1 LSLENDETVRGVVH
15 SIGLYLAPSRLGF
28 TMPPDHQNLGSR
40 FKEIK
45 EAYAQ
50 AKTLEEKRELLALA
64 WEIVRQ
70 AEEQAAQLK
79 SEIQRMKE
87 P

>member
-1 LSLENDETVRGVVH
+1 
-15 SIGLYLAPSRLGF
+15 
-28 TMPPDHQNLGSR
+28 MPPESQDLGSR

-50 AKTLEEKRELLALA
+50 AKTLEEKHELLALA

-79 SEIQRMKE
+79 SEIQRMKKS
-87 P
+87 

>member
-1 LSLENDETVRGVVH
+1 MLPE
-15 SIGLYLAPSRLGF
+15 Y
-28 TMPPDHQNLGSR
+28 QNLGLR
-40 FKEIK
+40 FQEIK

-64 WEIVRQ
+64 WELVRQ

-79 SEIQRMKE
+79 SEIQRMKK

>member
-1 LSLENDETVRGVVH
+1 MLPE
-15 SIGLYLAPSRLGF
+15 Y
-28 TMPPDHQNLGSR
+28 QNLGLR
-40 FKEIK
+40 FQEIK

-50 AKTLEEKRELLALA
+50 AKTVEEKRELLALA

-70 AEEQAAQLK
+70 AEEQAAQLE
-79 SEIQRMKE
+79 SEIQRMKK

>member
-1 LSLENDETVRGVVH
+1 
-15 SIGLYLAPSRLGF
+15 
-28 TMPPDHQNLGSR
+28 MPPEFQNLGLR
-40 FKEIK
+40 FQEIK

-79 SEIQRMKE
+79 SEIQRMKK

>member
-1 LSLENDETVRGVVH
+1 MLPE
-15 SIGLYLAPSRLGF
+15 Y
-28 TMPPDHQNLGSR
+28 QNLGLR
-40 FKEIK
+40 FQEIK

-70 AEEQAAQLK
+70 AEQQAAQLK
-79 SEIQRMKE
+79 SEIQRMKK

>member
-1 LSLENDETVRGVVH
+1 MLPE
-15 SIGLYLAPSRLGF
+15 Y
-28 TMPPDHQNLGSR
+28 QNLGLR
-40 FKEIK
+40 FQEIK

-70 AEEQAAQLK
+70 AEEQVAQLK
-79 SEIQRMKE
+79 SEIQRMKK

>member
-1 LSLENDETVRGVVH
+1 MLPEFRD
-15 SIGLYLAPSRLGF
+15 
-28 TMPPDHQNLGSR
+28 LGSR
-40 FKEIK
+40 FQEIK

-79 SEIQRMKE
+79 SEIQRMKK

>member
-1 LSLENDETVRGVVH
+1 MLPE
-15 SIGLYLAPSRLGF
+15 Y
-28 TMPPDHQNLGSR
+28 QNLGLR
-40 FKEIK
+40 FQEIK

-70 AEEQAAQLK
+70 AEEQAAQLE
-79 SEIQRMKE
+79 SEIQRMKK

>member
-1 LSLENDETVRGVVH
+1 
-15 SIGLYLAPSRLGF
+15 
-28 TMPPDHQNLGSR
+28 MPPDYQDLGVR
-40 FKEIK
+40 FQEIK

-50 AKTLEEKRELLALA
+50 AKTVEEKQELLALA

-79 SEIQRMKE
+79 SEIQRMKKS
-87 P
+87 

>member
-1 LSLENDETVRGVVH
+1 MLPE
-15 SIGLYLAPSRLGF
+15 Y
-28 TMPPDHQNLGSR
+28 QNLGLR
-40 FKEIK
+40 FQEIK
-45 EAYAQ
+45 ETYAQ
-50 AKTLEEKRELLALA
+50 AKTLEQKRELLALA

-79 SEIQRMKE
+79 SEIQRMKK